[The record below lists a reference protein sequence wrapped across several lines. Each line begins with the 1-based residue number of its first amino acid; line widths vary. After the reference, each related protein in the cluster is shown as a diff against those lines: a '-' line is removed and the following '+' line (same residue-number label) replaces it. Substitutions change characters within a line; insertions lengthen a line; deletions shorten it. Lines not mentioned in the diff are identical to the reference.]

1 MTIKA
6 KPILLMRK
14 RQQRLGPQRLQCL
27 LGSTTA
33 SPRTGSSGGCHAIC
47 MGLGSLGTPWAFTGP
62 MSWEASH
69 SNVLLATENELSDM
83 QPFSNLAFSI
93 VFLFGKQWIFEEAS
107 LLVDCISPDH
117 L

>member
-1 MTIKA
+1 
-6 KPILLMRK
+6 
-14 RQQRLGPQRLQCL
+14 
-27 LGSTTA
+27 
-33 SPRTGSSGGCHAIC
+33 